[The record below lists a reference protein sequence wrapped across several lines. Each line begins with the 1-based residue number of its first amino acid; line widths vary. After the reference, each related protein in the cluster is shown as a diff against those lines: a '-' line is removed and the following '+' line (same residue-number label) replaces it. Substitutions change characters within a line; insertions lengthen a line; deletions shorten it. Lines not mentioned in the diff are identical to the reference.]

1 MKAYF
6 SLRSADFIW
15 FGVVL
20 FFILAIAFLLPIQ
33 PNDFWWYL
41 RLGEDI
47 IKSGTVPNVD
57 AFSSTQFGQP
67 ISYHS
72 WLSAVFFF
80 WIYHTGGTSLMV
92 LLRGVIVASFYLLIW
107 YTCSLAGANGR
118 LASLITLIAALAG
131 SNNWADRP
139 QLFSLPLF
147 AFTLLCLWQ
156 WRLGRGKWVLAI
168 PVTMLFWVNL
178 HGSFILG
185 FLLVGAALAGGEG
198 NKRDLLAAFGLMG
211 AISLIN
217 PRGWGA
223 WAYVYSLLS
232 DPASQQLGAEWHPP
246 STEVWQGII
255 FFVWFL
261 IFPMLVSLSKRTLS
275 WMDWFLFLGFGWM
288 ALSGLRYVIWFIA
301 ILAVLSASLLEPL
314 IGRYLDPQK
323 HHEKLTLNRLIVSFL
338 MLLPLLFL
346 PEIRER
352 WWEESPPV
360 LTANTPVEAVE
371 WIKAHPQLPGPLWS
385 DLAFSSYL
393 IYSLPERPVWIDTR
407 FELYPVTQWEKY
419 IDVSK
424 ASSNWS
430 AILDEE
436 EIALIL
442 ADSYVQEPLIDS
454 LDRSADWCL
463 LFFDQTSKL
472 YTRNYEG
479 GDCNYP

>member
-1 MKAYF
+1 MKAY
-6 SLRSADFIW
+6 SPLRSTDFIW

-20 FFILAIAFLLPIQ
+20 FFIVTIAFLLPIQ

-47 IKSGTVPNVD
+47 IKTGTVPRVD
-57 AFSSTQFGQP
+57 TFSSTQFGQP
-67 ISYHS
+67 ITYHS
-72 WLSAVFFF
+72 WISAVFFF
-80 WIYHTGGTSLMV
+80 WIYQMGGTSLMV

-118 LASLITLIAALAG
+118 LASLITLIAALAS

-147 AFTLLCLWQ
+147 AFTLMCLWQ
-156 WRLGRGKWVLAI
+156 WRLGRAKWVWAL
-168 PVTMLFWVNL
+168 PVIMLLWVNL
-178 HGSFILG
+178 HGAFILG
-185 FLLVGAALAGGEG
+185 FFLVGAALAGGEG
-198 NKRDLLAAFGLMG
+198 NKRDLLAALGLMG
-211 AISLIN
+211 VISLIN

-223 WAYVYSLLS
+223 WAYVVSLLS

-246 STEVWQGII
+246 TMEVWQGII

-261 IFPMLVSLSKRTLS
+261 IFPMLVSLSKRALS

-301 ILAVLSASLLEPL
+301 ILTVLSASLLESL
-314 IGRYLDPQK
+314 IGKYLDPQK
-323 HHEKLTLNRLIVSFL
+323 IHEKLTLNRVMVSIL
-338 MLLPLLFL
+338 LLLPLVFL
-346 PEIRER
+346 PGIRER

-360 LTANTPVEAVE
+360 LSANTPVEAVE

-393 IYSLPERPVWIDTR
+393 IYALPERPVWIDTR
-407 FELYPVTQWEKY
+407 FELYPVAQWESY

-424 ASSNWS
+424 ASPDWS
-430 AILDEE
+430 ATLDEE
-436 EIALIL
+436 EIALVFVDPL
-442 ADSYVQEPLIDS
+442 AQEPLIES
-454 LDRSADWCL
+454 LEQNANWCL
-463 LFFDQTSKL
+463 RFYNQTSRL
-472 YTRNYEG
+472 YIRISEI
-479 GDCNYP
+479 GDC